1 MISLRLQIFRS
12 SWTFCSHSVRKCS
25 CITFQRNS
33 LLYEI
38 PKSQKPQKTKN
49 LEIPKSKSKMLNAAG
64 WEKNKGRFEFL
75 CFETCP
81 QKMTKSAIFRKLTK
95 RDFYSRT
102 YWLENGRL
110 IKLQGQGQTSAI
122 NRLYKIW
129 NINFR
134 GSN

>member
-38 PKSQKPQKTKN
+38 PKSQKPSKN
-49 LEIPKSKSKMLNAAG
+49 EKSRNSKIQIQNAQCSG
-64 WEKNKGRFEFL
+64 LRKEQRTFWIFMFRNVS
-75 CFETCP
+75 P
-81 QKMTKSAIFRKLTK
+81 KMTKSAIFRKLTK

-110 IKLQGQGQTSAI
+110 LKLQGQGQTSAI

>member
-33 LLYEI
+33 LFYEI
-38 PKSQKPQKTKN
+38 PKSQKPQKSKK
-49 LEIPKSKSKMLNAAG
+49 LEIPKSKSKCSIQRVEERTKDVLNFYVSKRVP
-64 WEKNKGRFEFL
+64 KNDKIGNFSKIGRME
-75 CFETCP
+75 
-81 QKMTKSAIFRKLTK
+81 IFARN
-95 RDFYSRT
+95 RT
-102 YWLENGRL
+102 ATQAPRS
-110 IKLQGQGQTSAI
+110 KTSAI
-122 NRLYKIW
+122 NRLYKNW